1 MQILVTRPEPDSLK
15 LKGILEARG
24 FSGVAAP
31 LMRFHSQGLALDQLE
46 GVTGLIATSRNGLRA
61 LVGTEALEYAR
72 QLTVFTVG
80 GATAEEARR
89 MGFKRIVKGPGTA
102 AALGPLIASMIDPV
116 EEVLLH
122 LAGERL
128 AFDLAGELAQLG
140 VRVVSETVYRM
151 VPADRLH
158 PDIAAAI
165 SRGAIDAVMLMSP
178 DTARIWVRLVEHHG
192 IAPAAREMLHLCLS
206 EAISRRLAPLS
217 PARVEIARQA
227 TLEGM
232 LALLDDDGGKSSKS
246 GFNPG

>member
-24 FSGVAAP
+24 FSAVAAP
-31 LMRFHSQGLALDQLE
+31 LMRFQSQPLALDQFE
-46 GVTGLIATSRNGLRA
+46 GITGLIATSRNGLRA

-72 QLTVFTVG
+72 QLTVFAVG
-80 GATAEEARR
+80 TATAEEARR

-128 AFDLAGELAQLG
+128 AFDLAGELALLG

-151 VPADRLH
+151 IPAERLH
-158 PDIAAAI
+158 QDIVTAI

-178 DTARIWVRLVEHHG
+178 DTARIWVRLIQQHDIVS
-192 IAPAAREMLHLCLS
+192 AAREMEHLCLS
-206 EAISRRLAPLS
+206 DAVARRLATLA
-217 PARVEIARQA
+217 PARVGTAPRA
-227 TLEGM
+227 SLEGM
-232 LALLDDDGGKSSKS
+232 LALFGDDREKSITS
-246 GFNPG
+246 GFSPG